1 MRVVGY
7 VREMPGPETGD
18 TAFMQSERIRRWVA
32 RNGYQ
37 LVSICQDARSSES
50 DRDGFGAL
58 LGILAAGQADIV
70 LVPTLEAFSADK
82 VAQEVVLFELRAR
95 SVAVAS
101 TEEEDLD
108 ALAQPTVDPARLFIR
123 DTLAKSFDFTQAYQ
137 RTLSAPAEVA
147 EPDVIIEFVEPTR
160 SMAPVSDIS
169 RDKATA

>member
-58 LGILAAGQADIV
+58 LGILAAEQADIV

-82 VAQEVVLFELRAR
+82 VAQEVVLFELRSR
-95 SVAVAS
+95 SIAIAS
-101 TEEEDLD
+101 TEVEDLD
-108 ALAQPTVDPARLFIR
+108 ALAQPTTDPARLFIR
-123 DTLAKSFDFTQAYQ
+123 DTLTKSFEFAQAYR
-137 RTLSAPAEVA
+137 RTLGAPAEED
-147 EPDVIIEFVEPTR
+147 EPDVIIEFVDSAR
-160 SMAPVSDIS
+160 SIAPVPDIS
-169 RDKATA
+169 PDKATA